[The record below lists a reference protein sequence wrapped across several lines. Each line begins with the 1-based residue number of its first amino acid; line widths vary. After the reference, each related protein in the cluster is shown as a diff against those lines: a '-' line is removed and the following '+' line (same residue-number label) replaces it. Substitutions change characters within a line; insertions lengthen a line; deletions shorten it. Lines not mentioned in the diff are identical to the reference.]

1 MACWEQQ
8 PKARVR
14 EGCPGEGRGEGGNRQ
29 NRLPLESKTPAWAGL
44 WTLSYM
50 PSIYGNDLPIR
61 KPDPPPLPME
71 EPQGSYLDS
80 PLPKRIP

>member
-8 PKARVR
+8 PKAKVR
-14 EGCPGEGRGEGGNRQ
+14 EGCPGEGCGEGGNRQ
-29 NRLPLESKTPAWAGL
+29 NRLPLESRTPAWAGL

-50 PSIYGNDLPIR
+50 PSIYGNDLPIG
-61 KPDPPPLPME
+61 KPDPPLPPME